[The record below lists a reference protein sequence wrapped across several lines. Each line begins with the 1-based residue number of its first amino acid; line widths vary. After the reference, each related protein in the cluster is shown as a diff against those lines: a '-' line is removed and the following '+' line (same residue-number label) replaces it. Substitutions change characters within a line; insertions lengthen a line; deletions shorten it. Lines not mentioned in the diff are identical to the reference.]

1 MNGDMQQKPARLKA
15 HSVVMDNRER
25 ISVTGVNDVESFND
39 SEVVLS
45 TEQGMLVVTGSMLH
59 ISRLNLDDGQLVLG
73 GVIDTVEYDAAE
85 QKRGGIF
92 SRVFR

>member
-1 MNGDMQQKPARLKA
+1 MNGDLQKPARLKA

-25 ISVTGVNDVESFND
+25 ISITGVNDVESFNE

-59 ISRLNLDDGQLVLG
+59 ISRLNLDDGQLVVG
-73 GVIDTVEYDAAE
+73 GVIDTVEYDAIE
-85 QKRGGIF
+85 QKKGGIF

>member
-1 MNGDMQQKPARLKA
+1 MNGDIQQKPARLKA

-45 TEQGMLVVTGSMLH
+45 TEQGILIITGSMLH
-59 ISRLNLDDGQLVLG
+59 ISRLNLDDGQLIVG
-73 GVIDTVEYDAAE
+73 GMIDTVEYDGSE
-85 QKRGGIF
+85 QKRAGIF
-92 SRVFR
+92 SKVFR